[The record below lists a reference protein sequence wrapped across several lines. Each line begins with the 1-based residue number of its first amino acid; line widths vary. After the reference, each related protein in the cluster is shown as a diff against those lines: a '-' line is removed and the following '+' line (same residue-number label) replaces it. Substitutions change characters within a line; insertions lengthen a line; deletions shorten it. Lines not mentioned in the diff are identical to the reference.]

1 MADLPNDMEHKSEKV
16 PPSMHAQVKQQVMD
30 RIKIFEDVI
39 KEHESAREK
48 ALDQIKE
55 QLKEAQDDL
64 KYLNDRNPNA

>member
-1 MADLPNDMEHKSEKV
+1 MFYCEEDLLANLIVLS
-16 PPSMHAQVKQQVMD
+16 PSNARKQF